1 MTDAHDL
8 AFVQPFRTLVFASD
22 RSEQGILSAV
32 REGYFVTLHRRGIS
46 GAPRLVDVMLVLI
59 EQGEYLQARY
69 KARAADRVGHPLQSW
84 REGGL

>member
-1 MTDAHDL
+1 M
-8 AFVQPFRTLVFASD
+8 
-22 RSEQGILSAV
+22 
-32 REGYFVTLHRRGIS
+32 REGYFVTLDRRGVS
-46 GAPRLVDVMLVLI
+46 GAPRLVDVMLALI